1 LEPDPLRPEKEFCI
15 RKNQEAGMGM
25 ITEENEKSNAVHA
38 DLQSEKIRVVI
49 ADDHDVVR
57 HGLRAIL
64 ETEPRVEMSGEA
76 RTGREAVEKSLRL
89 KPNVVVLDITMPELN
104 GLEATRKIVKDRPET
119 EVLILTVHESE
130 QLIKEVLRAGAHGY
144 MLKNDAARDLVAAIV
159 SLSEGKPFFTSS
171 VARMLLRGYLE
182 LIASDKRNSGPLT
195 PREREI
201 LQLLAEGHSNKEVA
215 AIQGVSVKTAE
226 THRANIMRKLN
237 FRSVCDIVHYAVR
250 NQMIEP

>member
-1 LEPDPLRPEKEFCI
+1 
-15 RKNQEAGMGM
+15 M
-25 ITEENEKSNAVHA
+25 ITEEIEKGNTVYA
-38 DLQSEKIRVVI
+38 DSQSEKIRVVI

-57 HGLRAIL
+57 QGLRAVL
-64 ETEPRVEMSGEA
+64 KTEPRVEMSGEA
-76 RTGREAVEKSLRL
+76 RTGREAVEKSIKL
-89 KPNVVVLDITMPELN
+89 KPDVVVLDISMPELN

-130 QLIKEVLRAGAHGY
+130 QLVKDILRAGAHGY
-144 MLKNDAARDLVAAIV
+144 VLKNDAARDLVAAIV

-171 VARMLLRGYLE
+171 VARMLLRGYLAFT
-182 LIASDKRNSGPLT
+182 ASDKCSSGPLT
-195 PREREI
+195 AREREI
-201 LQLLAEGHSNKEVA
+201 LQLLAEGYSNKEVA

-250 NQMIEP
+250 NQLIEP